1 MLLKCYPLLLFV
13 VLSSN
18 PIYAQQHCWLS
29 GGHPM
34 PVVSAQSSQKMEA
47 DLANA
52 LKRLESNPKDLDV
65 LIWAGRRTAYLGKY
79 QQSLDYFS
87 KAIALHPG
95 AAAPFRHRGHRYIT
109 LRCFDKAIYD
119 FERAVALTNGLP
131 DEVEPDGMPNE
142 QNIPTSTLQ
151 SNIWYH
157 LGLAHYLKGDFER
170 AVESYKAC
178 LAVSRNPDMYMATA
192 NWYYLAFLR
201 SGKKEAAEDF
211 LAGLDLQVT
220 LIENQVYLRLLQ
232 LHRQGKVPEDPMIF
246 LQREAGLEGV
256 TYAYGLGAFLLI
268 KGEKEKA
275 RQVFQHILQLQ
286 QWGAFGYIAAE
297 VEMKRL

>member
-157 LGLAHYLKGDFER
+157 LGLAHYLKGDFDK
-170 AVESYKAC
+170 AVESYKVC
-178 LAVSRNPDMYMATA
+178 LSVSRNPDMYMATA
-192 NWYYLAFLR
+192 NWYYLALLR
-201 SGKKEAAEDF
+201 SGKKAAAANF
-211 LAGLDLQVT
+211 LASIDTSVT
-220 LIENQVYLRLLQ
+220 LIENHVYMRLIK
-232 LHRQGKVPEDPMIF
+232 LHQAGHVPADPLVF
-246 LQREAGLEGV
+246 LQQEAGLEGV
-256 TYAYGLGAFLLI
+256 TYAYGLGAFLLTR
-268 KGEKEKA
+268 GEKEKA
-275 RQVFQHILQLQ
+275 RQVFRHIVQLQ

-297 VEMKRL
+297 EEMKRL

>member
-1 MLLKCYPLLLFV
+1 MLIRKFSVFALFYFFTMSAIAQPCYLGKETPASPM
-13 VLSSN
+13 SS
-18 PIYAQQHCWLS
+18 A
-29 GGHPM
+29 
-34 PVVSAQSSQKMEA
+34 ARARMEA
-47 DLANA
+47 DLAEAQKA
-52 LKRLESNPKDLDV
+52 LQANPGGLQEM
-65 LIWAGRRTAYLGKY
+65 IWVGRRRAYLGQY
-79 QQSLDYFS
+79 QQAIHQFS
-87 KAIALHPG
+87 AAIKAYPDS
-95 AAAPFRHRGHRYIT
+95 AAPYRHRGHRYIT
-109 LRCFDKAIYD
+109 LRCFDYAIED
-119 FERAVALTNGLP
+119 FEKAAALTSGLP

-142 QNIPTSTLQ
+142 KNIPTSTLQ

-192 NWYYLAFLR
+192 NWYYLALLR
-201 SGKKEAAEDF
+201 AGKKEAAEDF

-275 RQVFQHILQLQ
+275 RQVFRHIVQLQ
-286 QWGAFGYIAAE
+286 QWGAFGWIAAE
-297 VEMKRL
+297 IELTRSK

>member
-18 PIYAQQHCWLS
+18 PIYAQQPCWLS

-34 PVVSAQSSQKMEA
+34 PVVSAQSKQKMEA
-47 DLANA
+47 DLNA
-52 LKRLESNPKDLDV
+52 VLKRLESNPKDLDALV
-65 LIWAGRRTAYLGKY
+65 WAGRRTAYLGNY
-79 QQSLDYFS
+79 YQSLDFFTR
-87 KAIALHPG
+87 AMELHPG
-95 AAAPFRHRGHRYIT
+95 AAAPYRHRGHRYIT

-119 FERAVALTNGLP
+119 FERAVALTTGIP
-131 DEVEPDGMPNE
+131 DEVEPDGMPND

-178 LAVSRNPDMYMATA
+178 LAVSRNPDMYIATA
-192 NWYYLAFLR
+192 NWYYLALLR
-201 SGKKEAAEDF
+201 AGKKEAADNF

-232 LHRQGKVPEDPMIF
+232 LHRQGKVPDDPMIF
-246 LQREAGLEGV
+246 LQRKAGLEGV
-256 TYAYGLGAFLLI
+256 TYAYGLGAFLLV

-275 RQVFQHILQLQ
+275 RQVFQHMLQLQ
-286 QWGAFGYIAAE
+286 QWGAFGCIAAE

>member
-1 MLLKCYPLLLFV
+1 
-13 VLSSN
+13 
-18 PIYAQQHCWLS
+18 
-29 GGHPM
+29 M

-119 FERAVALTNGLP
+119 FERAVALTNGFP

-192 NWYYLAFLR
+192 NWYYLALLR

-220 LIENQVYLRLLQ
+220 LIENQGYLRLLQ

-286 QWGAFGYIAAE
+286 QWGAFGFIAAE

>member
-192 NWYYLAFLR
+192 NWYYLALLR
-201 SGKKEAAEDF
+201 VGKKEAAEDF

-297 VEMKRL
+297 IELAR

>member
-18 PIYAQQHCWLS
+18 PIYAQQPCWLS

-34 PVVSAQSSQKMEA
+34 PVVSAQASQKMEA

-52 LKRLESNPKDLDV
+52 IKRLESNPKDLDALV
-65 LIWAGRRTAYLGKY
+65 WAGRRTAYLGNY
-79 QQSLDYFS
+79 YQSLDFFTR
-87 KAIALHPG
+87 AMELHPG
-95 AAAPFRHRGHRYIT
+95 AAAPYRHRGHRYIT

-119 FERAVALTNGLP
+119 FERAVALTTGLP
-131 DEVEPDGMPNE
+131 DEVEPDGMPND

-178 LAVSRNPDMYMATA
+178 LAVSRNPDMYIATA
-192 NWYYLAFLR
+192 NWYYLALLR
-201 SGKKEAAEDF
+201 AGKKETADNF

-232 LHRQGKVPEDPMIF
+232 LHRQGKVPDDPMIF

-256 TYAYGLGAFLLI
+256 TYAYGLGAFLLVM
-268 KGEKEKA
+268 GEKEKA
-275 RQVFQHILQLQ
+275 RRVFQHMLQLQ
-286 QWGAFGYIAAE
+286 QWGAFGFIAAE
-297 VEMKRL
+297 VEMARK

>member
-79 QQSLDYFS
+79 QQSLDFFS

-192 NWYYLAFLR
+192 NWYYLALLR

-286 QWGAFGYIAAE
+286 QWGAFGFIAAE

>member
-1 MLLKCYPLLLFV
+1 
-13 VLSSN
+13 
-18 PIYAQQHCWLS
+18 
-29 GGHPM
+29 M
-34 PVVSAQSSQKMEA
+34 PVVSAQSKQKMEA
-47 DLANA
+47 DLNAA
-52 LKRLESNPKDLDV
+52 LKRLESNPKDLDALV
-65 LIWAGRRTAYLGKY
+65 WAGRRTAYLGNY
-79 QQSLDYFS
+79 YQSLDFFTR
-87 KAIALHPG
+87 AMELHPG
-95 AAAPFRHRGHRYIT
+95 AAAPYRHRGHRYIT

-119 FERAVALTNGLP
+119 FERAAALTTGLP
-131 DEVEPDGMPNE
+131 DEVEPDGMPND

-178 LAVSRNPDMYMATA
+178 LAVSRNPDMYIATA
-192 NWYYLAFLR
+192 NWYYLALLR
-201 SGKKEAAEDF
+201 AGKKEAAEDF

-232 LHRQGKVPEDPMIF
+232 LHRQGKVPKDPMIF

-286 QWGAFGYIAAE
+286 QWGAFGFIAAE